1 MVDKYA
7 LHRILNSIRCTNN
20 ESQALDNLALIIVE
34 AQFDQGLVELAK
46 ERLAQRQFKA
56 EDFVEVTE

>member
-34 AQFDQGLVELAK
+34 AQFDQGLVKLAN
-46 ERLAQRQFKA
+46 ERLAERQFKA
-56 EDFVEVTE
+56 ENFVVVIE

>member
-34 AQFDQGLVELAK
+34 AQFDQGLVKLAN
-46 ERLAQRQFKA
+46 ERLAQRKLEA
-56 EDFVEVTE
+56 KDFVEVT

>member
-34 AQFDQGLVELAK
+34 AQFDQGLVKLAN
-46 ERLAQRQFKA
+46 ERLAQRKPEA
-56 EDFVEVTE
+56 KDFVEVT

>member
-7 LHRILNSIRCTNN
+7 LHRVLNSIRCTNS

-34 AQFDQGLVELAK
+34 AQFDQGLVKLAN
-46 ERLAQRQFKA
+46 ERLAQRKLEA
-56 EDFVEVTE
+56 KDFVEVT